1 MGLDYPHSTGHGVG
15 SFLNVHE
22 GPMGIG
28 GRITNT
34 ENALAAG
41 NVLSNEPGYY
51 EDGEFGI
58 RIENIF
64 IVKNVEDTAYK
75 LKDKKFLGFENVT
88 MVPYCS
94 NLIDS
99 SLLTQREKDWV
110 NEMNRQTI
118 EKTRNLLQDD
128 ARALDWLK
136 RNTEPLV

>member
-1 MGLDYPHSTGHGVG
+1 
-15 SFLNVHE
+15 
-22 GPMGIG
+22 MGIG

-51 EDGEFGI
+51 EDGAFGI

-64 IVKNVEDTAYK
+64 IVKNIEETTYK
-75 LKDKKFLGFENVT
+75 LKDKRFLGFENVT
-88 MVPYCS
+88 MVPYCN

-128 ARALDWLK
+128 ALALDWLK